1 MFTKAFWLSLT
12 ERAGKT
18 FCQTLLGLLSTGTT
32 VGLLNVNWGS
42 ALELAGVTTLLSILT
57 SLASAP
63 IGPFAS
69 ASVVHGKHEAEER

>member
-1 MFTKAFWLSLT
+1 MFSRAFWLST
-12 ERAGKT
+12 FERALKT

-32 VGLLNVNWGS
+32 VGLLGVNWAS

-63 IGPFAS
+63 LGPSAS
-69 ASVVHGKHEAEER
+69 ASVVHGRHEAE